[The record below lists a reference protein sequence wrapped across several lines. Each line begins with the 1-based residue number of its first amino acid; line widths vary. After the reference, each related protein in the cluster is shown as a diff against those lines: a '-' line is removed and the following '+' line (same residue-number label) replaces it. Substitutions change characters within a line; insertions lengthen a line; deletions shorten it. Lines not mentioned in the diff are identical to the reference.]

1 MLNLNKFWF
10 LEYTLGEF
18 NSGKS
23 TVINALLGERYLK
36 EGVVPTTNEITFLRY
51 TDLDIEQQ
59 QCERHPD
66 GQYICYIPA
75 PILKEM
81 TIVDTPGTNVIL
93 QRQQRLTEEF
103 VPRADLLLFVISAD
117 RPLTG
122 SEIAF
127 LRYSQQWK
135 KKAVFVLNKADIY
148 QNNHELE
155 EAMSFIKDNIQRL
168 LNTEDVILYP
178 VSARSALEAK
188 LMATTNVGRLNEE
201 LSTSDSH
208 YGATSFFELENFLYS
223 FLDGSTIP
231 GMDRMRLK
239 LETPVAIA
247 DRLISACET
256 LVTQDYRYA
265 KQDLAAVEDIVNNVN
280 DFALNM
286 VTESL
291 SWRRQ
296 TLSLIETTKSRVI
309 ELVEANLQLSN
320 FDIIASYAFKGE
332 KNVMPTTSRI
342 QNDII
347 GPAVSAVQK
356 ILEEYGN
363 WLYSKYTQQ
372 GRLYK
377 ESFEKRWPSLSH
389 ESSQINFE
397 TDQLLK
403 KVDQAGSQVIDNFSS
418 NAVSKS
424 FEQEVREMILG
435 TFGQLG
441 VAGLSAS
448 LLTSVLQTT
457 LDDLLALGIC
467 SAGGYLAISTFP
479 ARRQKV
485 IDKVKRKADT
495 LAYELEEAMKKDL
508 TEAIE
513 NLDTFVKV
521 LSKPYQDEAQNRL
534 NRLVEIQEELSNVE
548 KKLRTLQI
556 DIQNLN
562 VS

>member
-208 YGATSFFELENFLYS
+208 YGAISFFELENFLYS